1 MFVSLKAIFWL
12 YPDDPERESIET
24 LPSDRRVPDF
34 GGSEGGPGGGA
45 ASGLTND
52 VDGEVSRF
60 LKKPLT

>member
-1 MFVSLKAIFWL
+1 MVSLKAIFWL

-34 GGSEGGPGGGA
+34 GGSEGGPEGGA
-45 ASGLTND
+45 ASGFINE